1 METINQIVGYFFGP
15 FPGRAFA
22 YYPHIIVLIVGIL
35 AFSLYL
41 RLRIRK
47 DKEDKTFRRLFR
59 NFPGKLE
66 ITATALAVYILLRYY
81 NIGFFSMR
89 MMIYLILATTLI
101 LGYYIVITYVKKYP
115 AAKKLRQNQMEKN
128 KYLPR
133 KKKRR

>member
-1 METINQIVGYFFGP
+1 METFNQIVGYFFGP
-15 FPGRAFA
+15 YPGRAFA
-22 YYPHIIVLIVGIL
+22 YYPLLIAVIVGLL

-59 NFPGKLE
+59 SYPVKIE
-66 ITATALAVYILLRYY
+66 ISASAMTVYLLLRYY
-81 NIGFFSMR
+81 NVGFFSMR
-89 MMIYLILATTLI
+89 LMIYLISATTLI
-101 LGYYIVITYVKKYP
+101 LGYYIVITYIKKYP